1 MADYK
6 RVNFTESE
14 PIAGAMYPV
23 SDSLDS
29 EAVGVTIVRY
39 VPASQADNAFFLTIA
54 PSPPAPSHAHRDRR
68 RLVSTRWFCRLSW
81 FEPACVSDHR
91 NV

>member
-39 VPASQADNAFFLTIA
+39 VPASQADNAFFLTITPCPHA
-54 PSPPAPSHAHRDRR
+54 VSRSPRQTATCGHSMVLSAE
-68 RLVSTRWFCRLSW
+68 LVRASVR
-81 FEPACVSDHR
+81 
-91 NV
+91 